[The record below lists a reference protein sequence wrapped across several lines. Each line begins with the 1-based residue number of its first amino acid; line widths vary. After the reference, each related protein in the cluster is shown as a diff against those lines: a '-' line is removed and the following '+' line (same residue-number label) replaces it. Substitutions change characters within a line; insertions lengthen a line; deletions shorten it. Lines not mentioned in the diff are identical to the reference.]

1 MTRRHRVIERNN
13 ITPFIK
19 TIRTKVVLMPL
30 ETLLVLYCDSYFFG
44 IILFS
49 NKRILFV
56 QKILANFVRQQYKDI
71 ITATQL
77 PLAKVRFAAVVN
89 ILTKQQ

>member
-1 MTRRHRVIERNN
+1 VLLKETTLRHSLKQSV
-13 ITPFIK
+13 
-19 TIRTKVVLMPL
+19 TKVVLMPL